1 MREGRWWDHILI
13 GTPLAPGSW
22 RRGGAI
28 PRIFGPRHTEIRGS
42 LLRKNIPAPRT
53 ELFASYSN
61 PARNPAGV
69 FAISVAEARYEITF
83 FAPHNLP
90 DQQPRQ

>member
-1 MREGRWWDHILI
+1 MLI

-22 RRGGAI
+22 WRGGAI
-28 PRIFGPRHTEIRGS
+28 PRMFVPHHTETRGS
-42 LLRKNIPAPRT
+42 LLRKSLPVTRT
-53 ELFASYSN
+53 ELFSSYSN
-61 PARNPAGV
+61 PARNAAGV

-90 DQQPRQ
+90 DQQLRQ